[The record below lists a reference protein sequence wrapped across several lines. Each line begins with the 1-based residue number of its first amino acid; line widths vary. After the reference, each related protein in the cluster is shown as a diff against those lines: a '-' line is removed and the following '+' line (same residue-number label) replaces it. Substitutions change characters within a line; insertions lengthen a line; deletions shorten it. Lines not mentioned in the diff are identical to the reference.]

1 MSLVAA
7 GRSALLGAALAILA
21 VALVAAAFAM
31 HVLPVSP
38 PAAKPP
44 STVALALVLPAADG
58 ANAPRVIDV
67 YVETPSG
74 WTVRSVSP
82 TTPADIPGTSAS
94 TLADAYSFGGGKGLA
109 SALAANPGIPV
120 DAWVI
125 VNEAAWLQLHGH
137 NALSIELPSDV
148 EVFDGSRLYSYADG
162 TTSVPAEELPQ
173 LLQGAAYLS
182 AGGDESV
189 RGQVGGALAKALE
202 GAGGTGVAGVATSM
216 PQATLQDWLSKVS
229 SAKRIP
235 GT

>member
-7 GRSALLGAALAILA
+7 GRAALLGAALAILA
-21 VALVAAAFAM
+21 VVLVAAAFAM

-94 TLADAYSFGGGKGLA
+94 TLADAYSFGGGNGLA
-109 SALAANPGIPV
+109 AALGANPGIPV
-120 DAWVI
+120 DAWVV

-137 NALSIELPSDV
+137 NALSIELPTDV
-148 EVFDGSRLYSYADG
+148 EVFDGSQLYSYSES
-162 TTSVPAEELPQ
+162 TTPVPAEELPQ
-173 LLQGAAYLS
+173 LLEGAAYLS

-189 RGQVGGALAKALE
+189 REQVGDAVAKALE
-202 GAGGTGVAGVATSM
+202 DAGGTGVAGVATSM
-216 PQATLQDWLSKVS
+216 PPAALQEWLAKVS